1 MHFNKFSVFLTLLF
15 LPYYTYCQLHT
26 HSNPWDWKNI
36 NTKDIVFSNK
46 FLWGAAICEYQNS
59 GAFHCD
65 KNNWVQWENTS
76 YADGK
81 PHIVNGQKSGRSCNH
96 WQSYKQDIEL
106 MKHLGLNSFR
116 FSVEWSK
123 IEPQE
128 GVIDKSA
135 IQHYVDFCN
144 ALLEAGITP
153 LITLHHFT
161 HPQWFEDK
169 GAFEHEDNISYF
181 VQFAKKMFAVL
192 GDKVH
197 LWCTINEPTIYV
209 FQSYIRGVF
218 PPGKK
223 SFVELFPNQLA
234 VQVLKNLMIAHTQ
247 IYRALKE
254 MPHGDKSQIGLVH
267 QYLRFMPYSNW
278 HVLEK
283 LPGFALNYFL
293 NDVVLNFCSTGT
305 FTYNFYVPCI
315 ANIHAEYKAPEGP
328 LLDFIGLNYYSRVL
342 VHFKWLIM
350 PMSSCYPHEVMTDMP
365 YAMYA
370 QGLYEAIKD
379 VARLRVPIY
388 ITENGIADEKDT
400 KRKQFLKQYIY
411 ALSSAIR
418 AGYDVRGFY
427 YWSLTDNFEWDMGYT
442 MKFGLYG
449 VNFETQER
457 TLRKGSKYYA
467 KVIRKA
473 REGLLAKPTI
483 LALKLKDSSQ
493 ELHEKHS

>member
-1 MHFNKFSVFLTLLF
+1 MYLKKLSLLMSIMF
-15 LPYYTYCQLHT
+15 LPSYVFSQFTPHADR
-26 HSNPWDWKNI
+26 WDWKAI
-36 NTKDIVFSNK
+36 NTKDITFGK
-46 FLWGAAICEYQNS
+46 HFLWGAAICEYQNS

-65 KNNWVQWENTS
+65 KNNWAHWENTTF
-76 YADGK
+76 ANGK
-81 PHIVNGQKSGRSCNH
+81 PHTVNGQKSGPSCNH
-96 WQSYKQDIEL
+96 WDLYRKDIEL
-106 MKHLGLNSFR
+106 MKQLGLNSFR

-128 GVIDKSA
+128 GTFDEPA

-144 ALLEAGITP
+144 ALLEAEIKP

-169 GAFEHEDNISYF
+169 GAFEHEENITYF
-181 VQFAKKMFAVL
+181 VRFAKRVFEAL
-192 GDKVH
+192 GSKVH
-197 LWCTINEPTIYV
+197 LWCTLNEPTIYA
-209 FQSYIRGVF
+209 FQGYVRGVF

-223 SFVELFPNQLA
+223 SFAELFPNQLA
-234 VQVLKNLMIAHTQ
+234 VHVLRNLMIAHTQ
-247 IYRALKE
+247 VYKTLKA
-254 MPHGDKSQIGLVH
+254 MPHGDRAQIGLVH
-267 QYLRFMPYSNW
+267 QYLRFMPYTSW
-278 HVLEK
+278 HLLEK
-283 LPGFALNYFL
+283 LPGFALNHFL

-305 FTYNFYVPCI
+305 FKYNFYVPCI
-315 ANIHAEYKAPEGP
+315 ANIHAEYQAPEGP

-342 VHFKWLIM
+342 VHFKWLIL
-350 PMSSCYPHEVMTDMP
+350 PMSSCYPHEIMTDMP

-411 ALSSAIR
+411 ALSTAIR
-418 AGYDVRGFY
+418 DGYDVRGFY

-442 MKFGLYG
+442 MRFGLYG
-449 VNFETQER
+449 VNFQTQER
-457 TLRKGSKYYA
+457 TLRKGSQYYA

-473 REGLLAKPTI
+473 REGQLSRPFALVSPPQKESQPT
-483 LALKLKDSSQ
+483 
-493 ELHEKHS
+493 HEKQA